1 MNDIEKK
8 ALLETAVA
16 VAKAAGDRL
25 KGISERR
32 VNSDAG
38 NDVKLQ
44 EDVESEMFIR
54 AKLEETGI
62 PAIGEEQGGDVA
74 RVNNGEL
81 YWIVDPIDG
90 TYNYLRGIPGVCVSI
105 ALMKGWEP
113 VVGVIYDF
121 TRGELYAGG
130 KKVIIFSQ
138 FTSFLSLAKEHI
150 ERRINSKNIFTLTGA
165 TRDRSL
171 PVSEFQNAE
180 GGALMFISL
189 RAGGTGITL
198 TSADYVF
205 MADPWWNPA
214 VEEQAIDRVHRIG
227 RKGDVFIYRMIAQGT
242 VEDRVRN
249 LQSLKRTLF
258 NSLVGGLGDV
268 SDSSTFIETI
278 SDLLKE

>member
-130 KKVIIFSQ
+130 KGFPLTVNGKEVTPNWAKSVSQAVLMTGFPSATDYSDEGLRNFIARAQKFKKVRMCGSAALAISWVAVGRADLYSEDRLYLWDIAAG
-138 FTSFLSLAKEHI
+138 LSLMESAGGVCRLKPLGIEGKPLCVSIQAAAKE
-150 ERRINSKNIFTLTGA
+150 EY
-165 TRDRSL
+165 
-171 PVSEFQNAE
+171 
-180 GGALMFISL
+180 FI
-189 RAGGTGITL
+189 
-198 TSADYVF
+198 D
-205 MADPWWNPA
+205 
-214 VEEQAIDRVHRIG
+214 
-227 RKGDVFIYRMIAQGT
+227 
-242 VEDRVRN
+242 
-249 LQSLKRTLF
+249 
-258 NSLVGGLGDV
+258 
-268 SDSSTFIETI
+268 
-278 SDLLKE
+278 